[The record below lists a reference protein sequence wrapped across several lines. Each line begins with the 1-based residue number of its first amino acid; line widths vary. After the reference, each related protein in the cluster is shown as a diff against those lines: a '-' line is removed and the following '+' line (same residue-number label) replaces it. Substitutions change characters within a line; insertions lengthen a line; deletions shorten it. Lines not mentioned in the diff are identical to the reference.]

1 MVIRRQFSEKKAG
14 GQIPETT
21 LQSYGV
27 GRSMSQCSFSKTAGG
42 GSKIQDFDSMVRTTF
57 NNSAIELGEKVSN

>member
-21 LQSYGV
+21 LQSYG

-57 NNSAIELGEKVSN
+57 NNSAIEVGEKVSN